1 MVLQKPK
8 EWIEARI
15 RELKEEVRTILG
27 STIDSVE
34 MVNLIDTIEHLGIGY
49 HFKRDIYDAL
59 SHLHDAKL
67 VNCDLHHVATR
78 FRLLR
83 QHGFNA
89 SSGNIQL
96 ISLEVIFRINLFF
109 ISTF

>member
-1 MVLQKPK
+1 M
-8 EWIEARI
+8 
-15 RELKEEVRTILG
+15 LG

-49 HFKRDIYDAL
+49 HFKRDIYEAL
-59 SHLHDAKL
+59 GQLHDAKL
-67 VNCDLHHVATR
+67 VNYDLHHVATR

-96 ISLEVIFRINLFF
+96 ISSEVIFRINFF
-109 ISTF
+109 SYQPFKKIAFLK